1 MTASITLSAGAWT
14 AQIGPDLG
22 GALLSLSRDG
32 EPILRPTPA
41 SAVETGDVLLTA
53 GYPMMP
59 YANRIDQGRF
69 RFAGADYHLTTGAL
83 GAPHSLHGLAWRRAW
98 AIDSRSAGACTLSL
112 GHHPAG
118 ADDPDWP
125 FAFGASQRFI
135 LTTRGLTIR
144 LSMTNLEA
152 TPAPAGVGLHTFF
165 RRRPG
170 ETLRFGAK
178 AAWRNGPD
186 MLPLATETGDAWNFA
201 AGRALDQHVLDN
213 DFSGWGGLA
222 RMSAPGAATIRM
234 RASRAFGALRLYAP
248 AGGDFY
254 AVEPVSHLANAI
266 NRPELEEGAMTILSP
281 GASMLGEIDI
291 DVLEAGL

>member
-135 LTTRGLTIR
+135 QIFANRQRLGQNMVTIDSKRRDQPLWVQAKVFRTAMR
-144 LSMTNLEA
+144 L
-152 TPAPAGVGLHTFF
+152 
-165 RRRPG
+165 
-170 ETLRFGAK
+170 
-178 AAWRNGPD
+178 
-186 MLPLATETGDAWNFA
+186 
-201 AGRALDQHVLDN
+201 RAQRIADL
-213 DFSGWGGLA
+213 
-222 RMSAPGAATIRM
+222 
-234 RASRAFGALRLYAP
+234 
-248 AGGDFY
+248 
-254 AVEPVSHLANAI
+254 
-266 NRPELEEGAMTILSP
+266 
-281 GASMLGEIDI
+281 
-291 DVLEAGL
+291 